1 VYRDFPILSLH
12 ANAGT
17 YAQAS
22 ECGDDQGKFWELY
35 DILYNVNYDFY
46 SLPAEE
52 RGESPFTVELLQNYS
67 EEAGLDLEELNS
79 CLDSGKYIDEVNND
93 LADGQ
98 FYGVGGTPNMF
109 IVAKKELTDLQLSA
123 LNEIASIVDEQAGAS
138 YITIYNSEHVTT
150 IHIQAALNYQTVS
163 AILDVLV

>member
-1 VYRDFPILSLH
+1 M
-12 ANAGT
+12 
-17 YAQAS
+17 
-22 ECGDDQGKFWELY
+22 
-35 DILYNVNYDFY
+35 
-46 SLPAEE
+46 
-52 RGESPFTVELLQNYS
+52 
-67 EEAGLDLEELNS
+67 DLEELNS

-123 LNEIASIVDEQAGAS
+123 LNEIASIVAEQAGAS
-138 YITIYNSEHVTT
+138 YITIYNSEQVTT
-150 IHIQAALNYQTVS
+150 IHIKAALNYQTVS